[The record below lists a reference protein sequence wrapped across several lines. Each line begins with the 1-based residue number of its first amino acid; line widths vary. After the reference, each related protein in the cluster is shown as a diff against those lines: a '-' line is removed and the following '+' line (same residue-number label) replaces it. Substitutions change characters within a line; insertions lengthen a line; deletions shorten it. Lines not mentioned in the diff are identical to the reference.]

1 MLPDVD
7 IFRRKAVEGK
17 RFHILKAD
25 LAFTAVVIF
34 EQFRKSFVNVVFHHI
49 YKHNTF
55 PFALIKRFESF
66 FTFYHIF
73 PVQSIEL

>member
-1 MLPDVD
+1 MSVYCAD

-34 EQFRKSFVNVVFHHI
+34 EQFRKSFVNVVSVSYTHLDV
-49 YKHNTF
+49 YKRQVFVN
-55 PFALIKRFESF
+55 SF
-66 FTFYHIF
+66 KFSVRKKQNVLF
-73 PVQSIEL
+73 